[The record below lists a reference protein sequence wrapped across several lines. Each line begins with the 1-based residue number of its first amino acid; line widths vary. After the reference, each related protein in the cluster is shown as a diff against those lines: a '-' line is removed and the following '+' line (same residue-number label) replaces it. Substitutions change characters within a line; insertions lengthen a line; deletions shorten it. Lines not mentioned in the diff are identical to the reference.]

1 MGEGG
6 HRQIL
11 FFAHASHA
19 HVANDYVHTHT
30 RVQTHT
36 ACPYI
41 LRSDY
46 GTENASLAAIQ
57 MAFRF
62 NDNDEMAGEK
72 SFMYGPSKSNI
83 IRKQYNLI

>member
-1 MGEGG
+1 M
-6 HRQIL
+6 
-11 FFAHASHA
+11 
-19 HVANDYVHTHT
+19 
-30 RVQTHT
+30 
-36 ACPYI
+36 

-62 NDNDEMAGEK
+62 DDDDEMAGEK

-83 IRKQYNLI
+83 VSKQ